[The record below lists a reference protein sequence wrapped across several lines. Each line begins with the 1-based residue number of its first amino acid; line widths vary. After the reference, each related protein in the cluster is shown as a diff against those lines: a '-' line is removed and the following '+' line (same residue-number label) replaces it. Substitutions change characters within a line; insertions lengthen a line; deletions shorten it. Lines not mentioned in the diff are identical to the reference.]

1 MPPKLPNSFSSL
13 CAHRAAGSKNAAAQ
27 SSNDASFGDL
37 REEAEARRGFRHEG
51 GGRCPSGDAN
61 IRRNKRNQLI
71 FVASCHRFPFS
82 PARMR
87 PSFHTLDRAF
97 RHRRTA
103 LVENSTSFSQKLPV
117 FAENST
123 TFRRK
128 SARLH
133 PLQPAVAAFSPI
145 VSSCSPLIQHR
156 FPNNPPSPL
165 SIFAVT
171 HSNTSATTKPKKWG
185 ALKLAQLHGACAET
199 VN

>member
-1 MPPKLPNSFSSL
+1 
-13 CAHRAAGSKNAAAQ
+13 
-27 SSNDASFGDL
+27 
-37 REEAEARRGFRHEG
+37 
-51 GGRCPSGDAN
+51 
-61 IRRNKRNQLI
+61 
-71 FVASCHRFPFS
+71 
-82 PARMR
+82 MR

-97 RHRRTA
+97 RHRRAA

-133 PLQPAVAAFSPI
+133 PLQPAVAAFSAI
-145 VSSCSPLIQHR
+145 VGRHSPLIQHR

-171 HSNTSATTKPKKWG
+171 NSNTSATTKPKKG
-185 ALKLAQLHGACAET
+185 VVLKLAQLHRACAET
-199 VN
+199 VNLLLKIRNKQTHIDNKTKRQEEKAHRIVRNDKRLFNFTSHTPKIRLKLCSRSNQQTVIHL